1 MTNNFWWIHKT
12 VFTRPTWEIFTGRS
26 IKSKTIARNKNIIRG
41 RNDGCDNKQCNGGS
55 GWETQHV
62 ANVSNALQHWANNVI
77 QCNAINDTVQH
88 NAMYHK
94 IQYISMQHY
103 ITMQYIAMLIQCN
116 KIQCNAIIAL
126 CCIELSLYCIA
137 ECRLQCNGQCN
148 TIVLQCNTIQV
159 PFLQERS
166 MWSGKIA
173 IRRGRNKSR
182 RYVAE
187 ILQFLRKKSYL
198 PL

>member
-1 MTNNFWWIHKT
+1 
-12 VFTRPTWEIFTGRS
+12 
-26 IKSKTIARNKNIIRG
+26 
-41 RNDGCDNKQCNGGS
+41 
-55 GWETQHV
+55 
-62 ANVSNALQHWANNVI
+62 
-77 QCNAINDTVQH
+77 
-88 NAMYHK
+88 
-94 IQYISMQHY
+94 MQHC

-187 ILQFLRKKSYL
+187 ILQFLRKKSYNFYERNPTSPCNFPDISL
-198 PL
+198 YGLEMGFGILRWLLQRDRTVESPRV

>member
-1 MTNNFWWIHKT
+1 M
-12 VFTRPTWEIFTGRS
+12 
-26 IKSKTIARNKNIIRG
+26 
-41 RNDGCDNKQCNGGS
+41 QY
-55 GWETQHV
+55 
-62 ANVSNALQHWANNVI
+62 
-77 QCNAINDTVQH
+77 

-198 PL
+198 PLISLISHYIDWKWDLEYCDGCSNETGLLNPLLCETWSLGLQRGSIP